1 MLTSFFGKSNPIN
14 FLILSLFILFGFIGH
29 FIITQP
35 IGYNWGVILNYS
47 ACLIICVFSML
58 LVDFII
64 RKNALTR
71 LNTFGIL
78 FFTCFLFMF
87 PAMLLDKSIL
97 ISNLILLLAFRRILS
112 LKTERNLEKKILDAS
127 IWISIA
133 ALFYTY
139 SILYFVILFASIF
152 RKTHTTYKHLL
163 IPFVGFLSVF
173 ICLTAYNS
181 LVNGSFDWFY
191 QIELG
196 ISKDFSAYNSFEII
210 IPLSLF
216 LSLLIWAGIH
226 RIYKLPTIP
235 KKWRPNY
242 LLMLL
247 IAAASIIVVL
257 SSPQKTGAELVFL
270 IAPTAII
277 VANYIEE
284 SDSRHKKGNDNKWF
298 KEGLLWLVIV
308 LPIVLMIS

>member
-1 MLTSFFGKSNPIN
+1 MLTNFFGKSNPIN
-14 FLILSLFILFGFIGH
+14 FLILSLFMFFGFIGH
-29 FIITQP
+29 FIIKQP
-35 IGYNWGVILNYS
+35 MVYSWGVIINNLL
-47 ACLIICVFSML
+47 CLVLCVFSML

-71 LNTFGIL
+71 LNTYGIL

-87 PAMLLDKSIL
+87 PVILLEKNIL

-127 IWISIA
+127 IWISIST
-133 ALFYTY
+133 LFYSY
-139 SILYFVILFASIF
+139 SIFYFIVLFASIL
-152 RKTHTTYKHLL
+152 RKKHTSYKHLF
-163 IPFVGFLSVF
+163 IPFVGLLSVF
-173 ICLTAYNS
+173 ICLTAYYY

-191 QIELG
+191 KIELG
-196 ISKDFSAYNSFEII
+196 ISEDFSAYNSFDII

-226 RIYKLPTIP
+226 RVYKLPTIP

-247 IAAASIIVVL
+247 IATASIFVVL
-257 SSPQKTGAELVFL
+257 ASPQKTGAELVFL
-270 IAPTAII
+270 ITPTSII

-284 SDSRHKKGNDNKWF
+284 KVTKYQKGTDSKWF
-298 KEGLLWLVIV
+298 KEGLLWLVII
-308 LPIVLMIS
+308 LPLVLMIS